1 MSHPVMKLD
10 VLAFGAHPDDIELSC
25 SGTLMLLRE
34 EGKRIGI
41 VDLTKGELGTRG
53 TPEIR
58 AQEAL
63 DSANVLGISERINL
77 NFADGFFYQDKE
89 HQLAIVSAIRRYQP
103 DIILCNAVSDR
114 HPDHGRAAAIVSTS
128 MFLAG
133 LAKVETTFEGIPQL
147 PWKTRVLY
155 HYIQDR
161 YIKPDFVVDVTRV
174 WEKRMDSV
182 KAFRSQF
189 YNPDSKEPETAISSK
204 EFLEFLGSRA
214 REFGRQIGVTYA
226 EGFTVE
232 RILGV
237 STLSD
242 LL

>member
-1 MSHPVMKLD
+1 MV
-10 VLAFGAHPDDIELSC
+10 
-25 SGTLMLLRE
+25 
-34 EGKRIGI
+34 
-41 VDLTKGELGTRG
+41 
-53 TPEIR
+53 
-58 AQEAL
+58 
-63 DSANVLGISERINL
+63 
-77 NFADGFFYQDKE
+77 FFPMIKNTNYP
-89 HQLAIVSAIRRYQP
+89 LF
-103 DIILCNAVSDR
+103 
-114 HPDHGRAAAIVSTS
+114 HPDHGRAASMVSTS

-133 LAKVETTFEGIPQL
+133 LAKVETSFDGKPQA

-189 YNPDSKEPETAISSK
+189 YNPDSKEPETAISTK

-232 RILGV
+232 RILGA